1 MQGALSLNFFDFDP
15 LNPKYALGGNRPQ
28 RRMMDAAILP
38 VSRCDT
44 NASVRV
50 DI

>member
-1 MQGALSLNFFDFDP
+1 MPAALTFAP
-15 LNPKYALGGNRPQ
+15 PGVNRPQ
-28 RRMMDAAILP
+28 RGTMDAAILP

>member
-1 MQGALSLNFFDFDP
+1 VF
-15 LNPKYALGGNRPQ
+15 KYALGGNRPQ
-28 RRMMDAAILP
+28 QQTMDAAILP

-44 NASVRV
+44 NASARV